1 MLVVF
6 GASGG
11 VGRQVVSQAARAGLA
26 VRAVYRSVPAVPVSV
41 SGVAT
46 HVVASVTDAKAVA
59 AAVAG
64 AQAVI
69 SCLGLRRR
77 FPLNPWSA
85 ITSPRDLTS
94 RFAQALVEA
103 MADAPSVPVVVVSA
117 AGVADS
123 RTSVSGLVRLLIE
136 RTNLAPAY
144 ADLEIMERV
153 LHASRP
159 DAVCVRPTTL
169 GNGAAT
175 GRARVATRYGLL
187 SRISRAD
194 VAAYLLDRAQGRREA
209 DGRTPQITV
218 TG

>member
-11 VGRQVVSQAARAGLA
+11 VGREVVSQASQAGLA
-26 VRAVYRSVPAVPVSV
+26 VRAVYRRAQAVPIHV
-41 SGVAT
+41 SGVEA
-46 HVVASVTDAKAVA
+46 HVVASVTDSRALADA
-59 AAVAG
+59 LAG

-85 ITSPRDLTS
+85 IVSPLDLTS
-94 RFAQALVEA
+94 RFAQCLVEA
-103 MADAPSVPVVVVSA
+103 LTGTPSVPLVTVSA
-117 AGVADS
+117 AGVAES
-123 RTSVSGLVRLLIE
+123 RACVSGVVRLLIE

-144 ADLEIMERV
+144 ADLEVMERV

-169 GNGAAT
+169 SNGAAT
-175 GRARVATRYGLL
+175 GRSRISPRYGLF
-187 SRISRAD
+187 SWISRAD
-194 VAAYLLDRAQGRREA
+194 VAAYLIDRSQGRRDA
-209 DGRTPQITV
+209 DGRTPLITV